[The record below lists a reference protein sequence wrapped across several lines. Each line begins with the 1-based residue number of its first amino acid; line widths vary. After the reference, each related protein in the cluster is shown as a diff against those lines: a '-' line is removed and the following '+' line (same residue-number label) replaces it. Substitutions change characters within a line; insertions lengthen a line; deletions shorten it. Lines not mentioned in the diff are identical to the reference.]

1 MYLTT
6 LFILLFAAL
15 AVLGFVAY
23 GIEYLEHNRTM
34 KDYHAACDRIAY
46 LEPRVQYD
54 DDAKDIEIEALKN
67 RCSYL
72 EDMYADLG
80 QRVAD
85 LPRS

>member
-46 LEPRVQYD
+46 LEPRVNYNESD
-54 DDAKDIEIEALKN
+54 HDIELDDPYNK
-67 RCSYL
+67 L
-72 EDMYADLG
+72 
-80 QRVAD
+80 
-85 LPRS
+85 